1 MKAKIAVLLLLALFS
16 SGAYADC
23 DSDRYPY
30 GVPTGLQDSTLTSC
44 RAGYV
49 VKFNPTCKIPEFS
62 QERLTREMVEAE
74 GYRSGSFKADPG
86 IPKEL
91 QANDSDYYKSGYDKG
106 HMAPANDFEGSLD
119 LMKDSFL
126 YSNAVPQAPSNNRGV
141 WKRLE
146 NYTRNY
152 AVDHNL
158 VYVFTGAIVG
168 PEHLT
173 MGNNVCVPTQL
184 YKVIVNTADS
194 TTEAFLIPNT
204 NEATQS
210 DLEVFRVDQATIE
223 SLTKIQFTPLRNTD
237 GQVAAKP
244 SL

>member
-1 MKAKIAVLLLLALFS
+1 MKAKIAVLLFFALLS
-16 SGAYADC
+16 SGVLADC
-23 DSDRYPY
+23 DTDRYPY

-44 RAGYV
+44 RVGYV

-74 GYRSGSFKADPG
+74 GYRSGSFKADPN

-91 QANDSDYYKSGYDKG
+91 QASDSDYYKSGYDKG
-106 HMAPANDFEGSLD
+106 HLAPANDFEGSLD

-126 YSNAVPQAPSNNRGV
+126 YSNAIPQAPSNNRGV

-146 NYTRNY
+146 NYTRDV
-152 AVDHNL
+152 AVKNHL
-158 VYVFTGAIVG
+158 VYVFTGAIVD
-168 PEHLT
+168 PEHKF

-184 YKVIVNTADS
+184 YKVIVNTADHTS
-194 TTEAFLIPNT
+194 EAFLIPNT

-210 DLEVFRVDQATIE
+210 DLETFRVDQSLIE
-223 SLTKIQFTPLRNTD
+223 SLTKINFTPLRNNDAT
-237 GQVAAKP
+237 VADKP